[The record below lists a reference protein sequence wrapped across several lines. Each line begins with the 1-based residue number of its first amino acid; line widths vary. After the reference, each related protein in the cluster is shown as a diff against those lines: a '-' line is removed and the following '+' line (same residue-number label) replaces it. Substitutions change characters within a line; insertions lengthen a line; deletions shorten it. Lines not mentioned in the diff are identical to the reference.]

1 MCHGVPDP
9 GSKQHAKLDIS
20 VVVIEILQLEK
31 QITALL
37 YFIVETV
44 IVSLGR
50 LQRFTTTKVSNGI
63 KRQSTTGIKNHIH
76 TKKYISILNLSGFYQ
91 VIPGMFYI
99 PVICQSLHIFS
110 LYCSAPNVKLV
121 SVYPVRCLVSA
132 YISLKK
138 EVAQLYTLHYLQ
150 SCIHCTKLKS
160 CWENHW
166 TALRTS
172 APRAICSQGGFC
184 VSSLGKIKGQV
195 MDHIWYI
202 LEKVTKR
209 LTQ

>member
-1 MCHGVPDP
+1 M
-9 GSKQHAKLDIS
+9 
-20 VVVIEILQLEK
+20 VIEILIAGK
-31 QITALL
+31 ANYCFALFTCRNCHCQFGQVAEIYHNKSL
-37 YFIVETV
+37 KRYKETV
-44 IVSLGR
+44 HYRHKESHSY
-50 LQRFTTTKVSNGI
+50 K
-63 KRQSTTGIKNHIH
+63 
-76 TKKYISILNLSGFYQ
+76 KKYVSILNLSGSYQ
-91 VIPGMFYI
+91 VIPVIFFI

-110 LYCSAPNVKLV
+110 LYCSAPAVKLV
-121 SVYPVRCLVSA
+121 SVYPVSCLVTA

-138 EVAQLYTLHYLQ
+138 EFAQLYTLHYLQ

-166 TALRTS
+166 IALRTS

-184 VSSLGKIKGQV
+184 VSSFSKIKGQV

-209 LTQ
+209 LT